1 MQTFRNIYGIGE
13 AVYDIIFKD
22 DMPQSAVPGG
32 STLNSFI
39 TLGRCGLHPSL
50 ITETGDDLVA
60 GLIRRYMEHN
70 GVRTDFVQTHSGT
83 KSHLSLAFLNE
94 QNDAQ

>member
-60 GLIRRYMEHN
+60 ARRATFRSPSSTS
-70 GVRTDFVQTHSGT
+70 RTMRNMSTTATTRTRPSRLDCP
-83 KSHLSLAFLNE
+83 
-94 QNDAQ
+94 